1 MINSDNIE
9 LLTIEE
15 YARRFGVCRTTI
27 FEWKKRG
34 KLKSERHFI
43 KIGRVLRFFWSIDVI
58 RDLHN
63 VNNEKIETPNSDLKV
78 ARKSMLD
85 INKRSTINFEY

>member
-27 FEWKKRG
+27 FEWKKQG
-34 KLKSERHFI
+34 KLKAGRHFI

-63 VNNEKIETPNSDLKV
+63 DKDEKIENSKADLMDAKKEMKNIKNGS
-78 ARKSMLD
+78 A
-85 INKRSTINFEY
+85 INFEY

>member
-27 FEWKKRG
+27 FEWKKLG
-34 KLKSERHFI
+34 KLKSGRHFI

-63 VNNEKIETPNSDLKV
+63 VNNEKIETPDADLKAAKKV
-78 ARKSMLD
+78 MMD

>member
-34 KLKSERHFI
+34 KLKSGRHFI

-63 VNNEKIETPNSDLKV
+63 VNNKKIETPDADIKAAKKV
-78 ARKSMLD
+78 MMD
-85 INKRSTINFEY
+85 IKKRSTINFEY